1 MQIDVFVLIAFIL
14 FLLIAGFLFYKLN
27 LTIDQKLSRIDLSYS
42 QHLTSSQNTLV
53 NLAEKLTEL
62 KLAAQ
67 NIHDIGENIQS
78 LQDIL
83 KPPKLRGA
91 FGESFLERV
100 LEQVLPSQCY
110 KLQYKFSS
118 GNIVDAVV
126 KLKDS
131 QLLSI
136 DSKFPLSS
144 FRFHAGNISKDNEIV
159 SSQFIRDVK
168 KHIDSIS
175 AKYILPNEGT
185 LDFALMYIPAEN
197 VYYEIVLKEEEIT
210 EYAKSKKV
218 IPISPLS
225 LYSYL
230 SVILVGLKGMEIE
243 KNAKQILSQIGSLK
257 ICFENYL
264 EEFNT
269 LGGHINNAKSKYD
282 SSKKLIDDI
291 CNNLNTIEVDKKEQA
306 IIKTL

>member
-1 MQIDVFVLIAFIL
+1 MFFEAFLFSTFLL
-14 FLLIAGFLFYKLN
+14 FLLVAGFLFYKLN
-27 LTIDQKLSRIDLSYS
+27 STIDQKLSKIDLSYS

-53 NLAEKLTEL
+53 SLTERLTEL

-67 NIHDIGENIQS
+67 NIHNVGENIQS

-83 KPPKLRGA
+83 KPPKLRGNL
-91 FGESFLERV
+91 GELLLERL
-100 LEQVLPSQCY
+100 LEQVLPPQSY
-110 KLQYKFSS
+110 KLQYKFQS

-126 KLKDS
+126 KLKES
-131 QLLSI
+131 QLLAI

-144 FRFHAGNISKDNEIV
+144 FSNNGS
-159 SSQFIRDVK
+159 SSQFIRDIK

-197 VYYEIVLKEEEIT
+197 IYYEIILKEEEIT
-210 EYAKSKKV
+210 EYAKSKNV
-218 IPISPLS
+218 IPVSPLS

-230 SVILVGLKGMEIE
+230 SVILIGLKGMEIE
-243 KNAKQILSQIGSLK
+243 KDAKRILNQISDLRT
-257 ICFENYL
+257 CFENFA
-264 EEFNT
+264 EEFNV
-269 LGGHINNAKSKYD
+269 LGGHLTNAKSKYD
-282 SSKKLIDDI
+282 SSRKLIDDI
-291 CNNLNTIEVDKKEQA
+291 YNDLNNLEVNKKESA